1 MIWFKLLLTVQYALL
16 ERLQFSSSNR
26 NSFILIPRISN
37 SSVERSFTLGNI
49 NSSVACHIIP
59 LHVLLGNYNESLRKR
74 LQFPKFFNK
83 APLSDSSELTHILKR
98 RQIIIDTQEAG
109 MEVPHNFQVVNVH
122 TEFHEFSRKQIKDY
136 EKNIYHC
143 PCLSAACEDFCPF
156 PGPIDTP
163 VSPPHFDREPLNSA
177 AAPLEYSEHNSSLG
191 ATQDVDRRQL
201 HLPPFGKLGLS
212 KEKSRQ
218 LDIDHWNLISL
229 TGSPGAND
237 LDKKSWLSASADEFK
252 SLSSSDVDY
261 RRIGQNIKTIETAAL
276 TSITTTTSA
285 TTTSDVSEENKAFSG
300 KVNETSIASPQKDNK
315 SPSALSKFMQTL
327 LIDFSSFPDI
337 SKICSPAMPLKI
349 ILTRSRHCILSR
361 TNSSMS
367 QTNKADSM
375 GIKPK
380 GESVIEMFGP
390 IF

>member
-26 NSFILIPRISN
+26 NSFILIP
-37 SSVERSFTLGNI
+37 
-49 NSSVACHIIP
+49 P
-59 LHVLLGNYNESLRKR
+59 
-74 LQFPKFFNK
+74 
-83 APLSDSSELTHILKR
+83 PLSDSSELTHILKR

-300 KVNETSIASPQKDNK
+300 KETSIASPQKDNK